1 MVSFGPCFLSQGS
14 FDSSIL
20 ETMCLSNVKI
30 LSVLCSVFGFRDPIR
45 C

>member
-14 FDSSIL
+14 FDSSIR

-30 LSVLCSVFGFRDPIR
+30 LAVFFVQCLVSEIQ
-45 C
+45 